1 MMMFS
6 VASAFLLFLRSFS
19 VATVRK
25 HRALGTNTK
34 WTQLGDNI
42 DGDDWLGYSV
52 AMSGDGRTIVAGG
65 PGNSADADDGNG
77 NAAINSGYAQVME
90 YDNGSWSQLGDDIV
104 FEGPAKHVGRSVS
117 MSEDGRAIVVGAPLN
132 GSNRY
137 EYKYGAGSVRVFE
150 YGRGYWNQLG
160 SDIDGEAA
168 GDHFGSSVAMSN
180 DGKIIVVGGPLNN
193 GREKGHGHVRVFE
206 YSAGSWNQLGDDIN
220 GEADGDYFGFSVA
233 LSRDGRT
240 IAVGGPGNGAFTIGG
255 TGDGSGYA
263 RAFEYNGGSWSQL
276 GADIDGEFA
285 GDNFGSHVAMS
296 GDGLTIVVG
305 GPSLQLKGRD
315 SGHVRVFEY
324 IGGSWNQL
332 GPVIDGDMPGD
343 RFGSSVSISRD
354 GRTIVAGAV
363 QNGRTEA
370 GSGYARVFEYSS
382 ETWNQFGG
390 YIDGKDPNYLFGN
403 SVSISQDGKTI
414 AAGALLTGDGDN
426 SGQVRVYTRPTTII
440 VDKSFGF
447 ITIAGI
453 VGGMIFFLAAGYF
466 VWSRTLKN
474 SSKTN
479 HGATE
484 LVSMK
489 GERGVFSVIAEAVPG
504 SLDVPDII

>member
-1 MMMFS
+1 
-6 VASAFLLFLRSFS
+6 LLFLRSFS
-19 VATVRK
+19 VATVRN

-42 DGDDWLGYSV
+42 DGEAADDWLGYSV

-65 PGNSADADDGNG
+65 PGNSRATDDGNG
-77 NAAINSGYAQVME
+77 NSAITSGYAQVME
-90 YDNGSWSQLGDDIV
+90 YNDGSWSQLGNDIV
-104 FEGPAKHVGRSVS
+104 FEGPATWFGRSVS
-117 MSEDGRAIVVGAPLN
+117 ISEDGRAIVVGAPLN
-132 GSNRY
+132 GINRY
-137 EYKYGAGSVRVFE
+137 EYGAGSVRVFE

-168 GDHFGSSVAMSN
+168 GDQFGNSVAMSN
-180 DGKIIVVGGPLNN
+180 DGKTIVVGGPLNN
-193 GREKGHGHVRVFE
+193 GNGEYSGHVRVFE
-206 YSAGSWNQLGDDIN
+206 YSDGVWNQLGADID
-220 GEADGDYFGFSVA
+220 GEAASDYFGQSVA

-240 IAVGGPGNGAFTIGG
+240 IVAGGPGNGAWNIDG
-255 TGDGSGYA
+255 TGDGSGHA
-263 RAFEYNGGSWSQL
+263 RVFEYNGGSWSQL

-285 GDNFGSHVAMS
+285 GDHFGFSVAMS
-296 GDGLTIVVG
+296 GDGLTIMVG
-305 GPSLQLKGRD
+305 GPSFQLKGRD
-315 SGHVRVFEY
+315 SGHARGFKY

-343 RFGSSVSISRD
+343 RFGRSVSISGD
-354 GRTIVAGAV
+354 GKTILAG
-363 QNGRTEA
+363 GLKD

-382 ETWNQFGG
+382 ESWTQLGG
-390 YIDGKDPNYLFGN
+390 DIDGSGPDYRFGN
-403 SVSISQDGKTI
+403 SVSMSQDGKTI
-414 AAGALLTGDGDN
+414 VAGALLRGDGDN
-426 SGQVRVYTRPTTII
+426 SGQVRVYTRPTTIT
-440 VDKSFGF
+440 VHKSFGF

-466 VWSRTLKN
+466 VWSRTFKN

-489 GERGVFSVIAEAVPG
+489 GERGVFNVIAEAIPG

>member
-1 MMMFS
+1 
-6 VASAFLLFLRSFS
+6 
-19 VATVRK
+19 
-25 HRALGTNTK
+25 LGN
-34 WTQLGDNI
+34 
-42 DGDDWLGYSV
+42 
-52 AMSGDGRTIVAGG
+52 
-65 PGNSADADDGNG
+65 
-77 NAAINSGYAQVME
+77 
-90 YDNGSWSQLGDDIV
+90 DIV
-104 FEGPAKHVGRSVS
+104 FEGPATWFGRSVS
-117 MSEDGRAIVVGAPLN
+117 ISEDGRAIVVGAPLN
-132 GSNRY
+132 GANRY
-137 EYKYGAGSVRVFE
+137 EYGAGSVRVFE

-168 GDHFGSSVAMSN
+168 GDWFGSSVAMSN
-180 DGKIIVVGGPLNN
+180 DGKTIVVGGPLNN
-193 GREKGHGHVRVFE
+193 GNGEASGHVRVFE
-206 YSAGSWNQLGDDIN
+206 YSAGSWNQLGDDID
-220 GEADGDYFGFSVA
+220 GEAAGDYFGNSVA

-255 TGDGSGYA
+255 TGDGSGRA

-296 GDGLTIVVG
+296 GDGLIITVG
-305 GPSLQLKGRD
+305 GPSYQLNGRD
-315 SGHVRVFEY
+315 AGHVRVFEY

-343 RFGSSVSISRD
+343 RFGSSLSMSRD

-363 QNGRTEA
+363 QSGKTEA

-382 ETWNQFGG
+382 ESWTQLDGD
-390 YIDGKDPNYLFGN
+390 IDGSGPDYRFGI
-403 SVSISQDGKTI
+403 SVSMSQDGKTI
-414 AAGALLTGDGDN
+414 VAGALLRGDGDN
-426 SGQVRVYTRPTTII
+426 SGQIRVYTRPTTNT

-466 VWSRTLKN
+466 VWSRTFKN

-489 GERGVFSVIAEAVPG
+489 GERGVFNVIAEAIPG